1 MTGNSSPA
9 VPLVTVVTPAYNVG
23 RYIGEAVDSV
33 LRQTFRDLEY
43 LVVDD
48 GSADDTAQ
56 VIKVHGGEDPRLRL
70 MQIDHSGLS
79 AARNAG
85 IREARGRYIALLD
98 GDDRW
103 RPRFLERQVRLIES
117 LPPEVGMVF
126 CRTRSMLENGI
137 LVKIHWQ
144 RAGSYDFDDFLVRN
158 NPAGNGSSALVR
170 ASCFAEVGDFDQSLP
185 WAEDLDMWLRIARQS
200 KTPVLWGSKYFL
212 VDRRLRAGAMT
223 RDTTTGEAVLDKLL
237 AAQAPELRRHPAA
250 DAYVRPALL
259 ALKYGSDA
267 TMARS
272 WAGMARSSGSGR
284 LARST
289 AGRQLL
295 LWDTIPAPG
304 RRAVRSAQSLGRAAV
319 KGVVSRLSRSWRRDQ
334 KAAR

>member
-1 MTGNSSPA
+1 M
-9 VPLVTVVTPAYNVG
+9 
-23 RYIGEAVDSV
+23 
-33 LRQTFRDLEY
+33 
-43 LVVDD
+43 
-48 GSADDTAQ
+48 
-56 VIKVHGGEDPRLRL
+56 
-70 MQIDHSGLS
+70 
-79 AARNAG
+79 
-85 IREARGRYIALLD
+85 
-98 GDDRW
+98 
-103 RPRFLERQVRLIES
+103 
-117 LPPEVGMVF
+117 
-126 CRTRSMLENGI
+126 
-137 LVKIHWQ
+137 
-144 RAGSYDFDDFLVRN
+144 
-158 NPAGNGSSALVR
+158 
-170 ASCFAEVGDFDQSLP
+170 GDFDQSLP

-200 KTPVLWGSKYFL
+200 KTPVLWGSQYFL
-212 VDRRLRAGAMT
+212 VDRRLRPGAMT

-319 KGVVSRLSRSWRRDQ
+319 KGVVSRLSRSVAPRSEGRPVGGRRLRYRSASTI
-334 KAAR
+334 AASSGGRRALEIALKRYRRRIRGEERPHVVHVLGVVSACLRPGRHAPPFRDRQQLAVSLREP